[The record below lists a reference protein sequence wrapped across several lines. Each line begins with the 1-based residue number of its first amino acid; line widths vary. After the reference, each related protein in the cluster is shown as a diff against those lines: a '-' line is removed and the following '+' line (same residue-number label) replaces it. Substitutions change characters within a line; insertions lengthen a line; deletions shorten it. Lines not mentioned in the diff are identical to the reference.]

1 MKHRFSRRELSPS
14 RTLVPRILAAL
25 AAGAF
30 TLGAQ
35 PYVIAAPP
43 VVVVTMNQ
51 VGSVVGSWNGS
62 TVTLIVGTKGGG
74 ATPRIGSAPDFSPA
88 FGSFYDTDELD
99 KELTI
104 TDCKAIVRSGTLR
117 SVYGTRAYLEN
128 GGSVHIER
136 AAIEVA
142 GGTFLGNSS
151 PRVHGGEAEIEI
163 SSVISK
169 AKAEVEHS
177 TVTITGGSFE
187 GVRTTFAGGYAYTS
201 YYPSARIPVEVFAH
215 DNSITVT
222 GGSFKDDAV
231 FYGGYANV
239 QTKDDATLR
248 AKANKNQITF
258 AAGATVQD
266 VFGGYAKASG
276 KNVVFVA
283 AEANENTLQ
292 IAKGTYRQNVM
303 GGSAFSTGTATANG
317 NTVGI
322 SGGTYDRAV
331 YGGYA
336 EASGGVGSVATA
348 RDNTVEITGAPDL
361 SAATL
366 CGGCAAAATKNV
378 AGNALVVKETK
389 GITAQAIDGFQKLD
403 FWIPAGMTKD
413 DTMLTVTS
421 STPTN
426 IKGAAVTAHLRGDET
441 GDTLRLLHT
450 PNATLATDSA
460 TTLTVW
466 KGVSDVTTATIA
478 LTDDKKALIVT
489 PPKSDPTPPPTPKPR
504 PKPHALKRQVED
516 NRKSVVETMAGSA
529 AFLDAGADLMTG
541 GGMASASVEAAA
553 APGFA
558 PFAAVGGSSL
568 RHKTGSHVDMKGMN
582 LSVGFSR
589 EVKRGDNRLI
599 FGPIVEYGRGTYDSY
614 VNDAHGDGSVRYIGG
629 GAFVRQE
636 QADGTFYEGSLRF
649 GRSSMDYSATLAGTP
664 TSYDTDANYIGA
676 HLGVGQHITEQSGSE
691 RELYVR
697 YFYTRQNGTDT
708 KLSTGERYDFD
719 AVDSQRLR
727 TGARW
732 MIPQGSGSL
741 IVGASMQYEFGGDS
755 NATVHVGGLSYTTPS
770 PSLKGFSG
778 SLELGW
784 KAPIGKNATADLS
797 VEGWA
802 GKQRGVTFNAGFNWK
817 F

>member
-1 MKHRFSRRELSPS
+1 MKHRFSRRELSHP

-30 TLGAQ
+30 TLGVQ
-35 PYVIAAPP
+35 PYVIAAP
-43 VVVVTMNQ
+43 VITVTTDTD
-51 VGSVVGSWNGS
+51 SDVVGSDDGS
-62 TVTLIVGTKGGG
+62 PATLIVGTEGGG
-74 ATPRIGSAPDFSPA
+74 DTPVIGSASSYKRA
-88 FGSFYDTDELD
+88 FGSLYNTTAKD
-99 KELTI
+99 KEITI
-104 TDCKAIVRSGTLR
+104 TGGKAIVRSGKLRAAYGANATL
-117 SVYGTRAYLEN
+117 ED
-128 GGSVHIER
+128 GGSVRIEG
-136 AAIEVA
+136 AALEVA
-142 GGTFLGNSS
+142 GGTFSADS
-151 PRVHGGEAEIEI
+151 DTEVRGGSATVYIKSGI
-163 SSVISK
+163 TL
-169 AKAEVEHS
+169 AKAEVAHS
-177 TVTITGGSFE
+177 TATITGGSFE
-187 GVRTTFAGGYAYTS
+187 GVWTTFAGGYAGTQS
-201 YYPSARIPVEVFAH
+201 FSTANVPIELAAH
-215 DNSITVT
+215 DNRLTVT
-222 GGSFKDDAV
+222 SGTFKEDAA
-231 FYGGYANV
+231 FYGGYA
-239 QTKDDATLR
+239 KGRADDPGLQ
-248 AKANKNQITF
+248 AKANDNQLTF
-258 AAGATVQD
+258 EADATVGNL
-266 VFGGYAKASG
+266 FGGYVSAEGG
-276 KNVVFVA
+276 KPNTAA
-283 AEANENTLQ
+283 AEANKNTLQ
-292 IAKGTYRQNVM
+292 ITKGTCSQNVM
-303 GGSAFSTGTATANG
+303 GGGAYGKGKATTNG
-317 NTVGI
+317 NTVRI
-322 SGGTYDRAV
+322 SGGIYKQAV

-336 EASGGVGSVATA
+336 GASGAGSVANA
-348 RDNTVEITGAPDL
+348 CDNTIEITGTPNL
-361 SAATL
+361 SAARL
-366 CGGCAAAATKNV
+366 YGGHAMAKTTNIT
-378 AGNALVVKETK
+378 GNALVVKATK
-389 GITAQAIDGFQKLD
+389 GITARSIEGFQKLD

-421 STPTN
+421 SNPT
-426 IKGAAVTAHLRGDET
+426 IIRGAAVTAHLRGDET

-450 PNATLATDSA
+450 PNAFLATDSA

-466 KGVSDVTTATIA
+466 KGVSDATTATIA

-489 PPKSDPTPPPTPKPR
+489 PPKSDPTPPPTPTPTPT
-504 PKPHALKRQVED
+504 PKPDVNQQVLD

-529 AFLDAGADLMTG
+529 AFLGAGADLMTG

-558 PFAAVGGSSL
+558 LFAAVGGSSL
-568 RHKTGSHVDMKGMN
+568 RHETGSHVDMKGMN

-589 EVKRGDNRLI
+589 EVKRGDDRLI

-676 HLGVGQHITEQSGSE
+676 HLGVGQHITQQSGNE

-708 KLSTGERYDFD
+708 KLFTGERYDFD

-732 MIPQGSGSL
+732 MLPQGSGSL

>member
-1 MKHRFSRRELSPS
+1 M
-14 RTLVPRILAAL
+14 PRILAAL
-25 AAGAF
+25 AAGTF
-30 TLGAQ
+30 TLGGL
-35 PYVIAAPP
+35 PYVSAAP
-43 VVVVTMNQ
+43 VVT
-51 VGSVVGSWNGS
+51 VTEDKPSAVAGS
-62 TVTLIVGTKGGG
+62 TDGSPATLIVGTEGGG
-74 ATPRIGSAPDFSPA
+74 ETPVIGSAPSYRYA
-88 FGSFYDTDELD
+88 VGSYYESAGKNQVFTVTDG
-99 KELTI
+99 T
-104 TDCKAIVRSGTLR
+104 AIIRSGTLKA
-117 SVYGTRAYLEN
+117 VYGARAFLQR
-128 GGSVHIER
+128 GSSVHVVR
-136 AAIEVA
+136 GAIEVA
-142 GGTFLGNSS
+142 GGTFRGDSDL
-151 PRVHGGEAEIEI
+151 RVHGGYAMLYI
-163 SSVISK
+163 SSEIAM
-169 AKAEVEHS
+169 AKAEVDHS
-177 TVTITGGSFE
+177 TATITGGRFE
-187 GVRTTFAGGYAYTS
+187 GEGTTFAGGYADS
-201 YYPSARIPVEVFAH
+201 CDLSNAGASVEASAHHNRI
-215 DNSITVT
+215 DVT
-222 GGSFKDDAV
+222 GGTFKEDAV

-239 QTKDDATLR
+239 YTEDSAPLR
-248 AKANKNQITF
+248 AKANDNQLTF
-258 AAGATVQD
+258 EADAAVQD

-276 KNVVFVA
+276 TNVGVVS

-303 GGSAFSTGTATANG
+303 GGSAFGTGKATANG

-322 SGGTYDRAV
+322 SGGTYDRIV
-331 YGGYA
+331 YGGCA
-336 EASGGVGSVATA
+336 VTEGAAGSVATA
-348 RDNTVEITGAPDL
+348 RDNTIEITGAPDL

-366 CGGCAAAATKNV
+366 YGGRAVAATKNV

-421 STPTN
+421 SNPTN

-441 GDTLRLLHT
+441 GDSLRLLHT

-478 LTDDKKALIVT
+478 LTDDQKALIVT
-489 PPKSDPTPPPTPKPR
+489 PPKSDPTPTPKP
-504 PKPHALKRQVED
+504 KPTPTPDVNQQVLD

-529 AFLDAGADLMTG
+529 AFLGAGADLMTG

-589 EVKRGDNRLI
+589 EVKRGDDRLI
-599 FGPIVEYGRGTYDSY
+599 FGPLVEYGRGTYDSY
-614 VNDAHGDGSVRYIGG
+614 VSDAHGDGSVRYIGG

-636 QADGTFYEGSLRF
+636 QKDGTFYEGSLRF
-649 GRSSMDYSATLAGTP
+649 GRSSMDYTAILAGTP

-676 HLGVGQHITEQSGSE
+676 HLGVGQHITEQSGNE

>member
-1 MKHRFSRRELSPS
+1 MKHRFSRRELSPP

-35 PYVIAAPP
+35 PYVSAAP
-43 VVVVTMNQ
+43 VVTVTTDRNFE
-51 VGSVVGSWNGS
+51 VEGSVDGSPA
-62 TVTLIVGTKGGG
+62 TLIVGTEGGG
-74 ATPRIGSAPDFSPA
+74 ETPVIGSGSRKRPA
-88 FGSFYDTDELD
+88 IGSDYESFVKNQVFTVTDG
-99 KELTI
+99 T
-104 TDCKAIVRSGTLR
+104 AIIRSGTL
-117 SVYGTRAYLEN
+117 SAVYGARAYLDR
-128 GGSVHIER
+128 GGSVR
-136 AAIEVA
+136 VVRGAIEVA
-142 GGTFLGNSS
+142 GGTFRGDSY
-151 PRVHGGEAEIEI
+151 PRVHGGAAILYI
-163 SSVISK
+163 SSEITM
-169 AKAEVEHS
+169 AKAEVDHS
-177 TVTITGGSFE
+177 TATITGGRFE
-187 GVRTTFAGGYAYTS
+187 GVRTTFAGGYADC
-201 YYPSARIPVEVFAH
+201 YYHSNAGASVETFAH
-215 DNSITVT
+215 HNRIAVT
-222 GGSFKDDAV
+222 GGTFKEDAV
-231 FYGGYANV
+231 FYGGYADV
-239 QTKDDATLR
+239 YTEDSAPLR
-248 AKANKNQITF
+248 AKANANHLTF
-258 AAGATVQD
+258 EADAAVQD

-276 KNVVFVA
+276 TNVAVVA

-303 GGSAFSTGTATANG
+303 GGSAFSTGKATANG

-331 YGGYA
+331 YGGCA
-336 EASGGVGSVATA
+336 ATEGAAGSVATA
-348 RDNTVEITGAPDL
+348 RDNTVEITGAPNL

-366 CGGCAAAATKNV
+366 YGGCAVAATKNV

-389 GITAQAIDGFQKLD
+389 GITAQSIEGFQKLD

-421 STPTN
+421 SNPTN

-489 PPKSDPTPPPTPKPR
+489 PPTPKPR

-529 AFLDAGADLMTG
+529 AFLGAGADLMTG

-589 EVKRGDNRLI
+589 EVKRGDDRLI

-636 QADGTFYEGSLRF
+636 QKDGTFYEGSLRF

-676 HLGVGQHITEQSGSE
+676 HLGVGQHITEQSGNE